1 MCSRPHVFSDYAQS
15 YPPNQGYNITKTVF
29 QRGYRLK
36 APRHAL
42 IQTDLVSQNTSA
54 NGEKGG
60 HLGEEACVGL
70 PQSCMHAFVPL
81 WVSMRVCDCACVC
94 WEVGWLWSF
103 LS

>member
-1 MCSRPHVFSDYAQS
+1 MFFLIM
-15 YPPNQGYNITKTVF
+15 PNPIPQIKVMINITKTVF

-60 HLGEEACVGL
+60 HLGEG
-70 PQSCMHAFVPL
+70 QDGSCRPPTVMHACICASVG
-81 WVSMRVCDCACVC
+81 VYVC
-94 WEVGWLWSF
+94 L
-103 LS
+103 